1 MRITYEEL
9 QETFTRV
16 LIKLSFSE
24 ERATLCANIFAANS
38 RDGVYSHGLNRFPVF
53 VEYVKEGLVIPDAE
67 PIQVSEN
74 GVTQVWDGHLAP
86 GMYTAT
92 IAMQKAIELAG
103 ANGIGC
109 VSVRNTNHWMRGGT
123 YGWQAADAGCIGIC
137 ASNTIAIMPPWG
149 GADPKLGNNPLIIAV
164 PRTRGHLVL
173 DMAMSQ
179 FSYGKMQEYELSN
192 KPLPVDGGYDTQG
205 NLSRDPVAIKT
216 SKRSLPIGFWKGSG
230 LSFMLD
236 ILLTSLSGGRST
248 PVITAGG
255 KEFGLSQFFLCIQPA
270 HLDEGLIEE
279 IVKYTQSSTPVE
291 QGKSVRYPGQSTL
304 NTRIDNLKNGIPVN
318 EAIWQTVLQMQ

>member
-1 MRITYEEL
+1 MRVPYQQL
-9 QETFTRV
+9 QETFKKV
-16 LIKLSFSE
+16 LLKLSFPE
-24 ERATLCANIFAANS
+24 DRANLCAAIFAGNS

-53 VEYVKEGLVIPDAE
+53 VEYVKDGLVIPGAE
-67 PIQVSEN
+67 PVQVSEN
-74 GVTQVWDGHLAP
+74 GVTQVWDGQFAP

-92 IAMQKAIELAG
+92 LAMQRACELAK
-103 ANGIGC
+103 ANGMGC

-123 YGWQAADAGCIGIC
+123 YGWQAADSGFIGLC

-164 PRTRGHLVL
+164 PRKEGHLVL

-179 FSYGKMQEYELSN
+179 FSYGKMQEYELSGN
-192 KPLPVDGGYDTQG
+192 PLPVDGGYDTSG
-205 NLSRDPVAIKT
+205 NLSRDPVEIKS

-248 PVITAGG
+248 PVITADG
-255 KEFGLSQFFLCIQPA
+255 KEYGLSQFFLCIQPA
-270 HLDEGLIEE
+270 YLDETLIGE
-279 IVKYTQSSTPVE
+279 IVRYTQSSTPVE
-291 QGKSVRYPGQSTL
+291 EGNKVRYPGESTL
-304 NTRIDNLKNGIPVN
+304 KTRVHNLENGIPVN
-318 EAIWQTVLQMQ
+318 ESIWQTVLKM